1 MMKKLYIPINR
12 LSVILLSFILTI
24 ALYGF
29 TKYAVNTFFVLDV
42 EISVEKQIICINET
56 NTITFTGSGGTAPYT
71 FRYSINGS
79 EQTPPGQS
87 DNNGIFSFDFNET
100 TAGDYEI
107 RVLSISDSDNPP
119 TVNTVDKQ
127 YIITVKPPPTVD
139 FSFTNDNACSG
150 ETVQFTSNATGEGP
164 LTYLWNFGD
173 GVTSTLQNPAHV
185 YTSLGCGET
194 DFGVNLIVTD
204 RNGCT
209 NSIAKQIKVKDKPDI
224 EFFDTQAGNFDNC
237 GGASDSYTISV
248 GNSST
253 STCVGDF
260 FIDWGDGTTETTT
273 TFPVTHT
280 YTQIAVFD
288 LKIRAEG
295 DNGCSNEVSYEVKN
309 VSNPA
314 GGLASPGSTSNVCVI
329 DAELTF
335 TVTNFENNSDDTTYT
350 IDFGD
355 GTPTQTYTHAE
366 ITADNEL
373 THQYLTGSCTRPNGQ
388 FIVTLNM
395 ENACG
400 TTDATV
406 NNIVILEPSVASFES
421 PEISCINSSITFNNT
436 TFIGDNPGCTKGANF
451 RWDFGD
457 GTIVNDVN
465 TSTSS
470 NQTHTYTTP
479 GTYTTTLSVTS
490 RCGTDTFTKTICIEP
505 KTTADFSVNTE
516 EGCIP
521 LNVTTT
527 NNVNEA
533 NLCSTP
539 TYEWSVS
546 YDNANCGTVS
556 NWEFINSTNKNS
568 KNPQFNFIT
577 SGRYTI
583 TQKVT
588 TNCGVETISK
598 VINVKQPPT
607 VSINPIN
614 DICGTG
620 TITPTA
626 TIEECTSNEGGV
638 TYNWTFDGGT
648 PATSTSKEPG
658 EITYANA
665 GDFEVTLEVTNECG
679 VSTKATKSFE
689 IFEKP
694 VLTNTDLN
702 QEICS
707 GQATTEINLTSNV
720 TNPDYSWIA
729 TASNGITGFIPSG
742 NTATI
747 PSQILINN
755 LSTPGTLTYRVNLSK
770 DGCDGDAVDFVIT
783 VNPAPF
789 ISTQPISSIA
799 CLNGSPTTLSVSIEN
814 GNGTPSYQWYSNTTN
829 SNIGGTQITGATN
842 ASYDPPSNT
851 IGDIFYYVE
860 ISFGDGGCSLL
871 TSNPA
876 NVTIVDSV
884 AITTPATT
892 QNVCIGGTANPFSVS
907 YSGGAGKVSY
917 QWYRNTVNSN
927 TGGNIISG
935 ATSNFYTPSTFTSIG
950 SFYYYVTVNL
960 DGNGCNEAISD
971 VYTVDVVADPVV
983 DSQPIVSQSLCANT
997 TPTDLIV
1004 SASGGDGS
1012 ALNYQWFSNT
1022 VNNTSGGSAIIGAN
1036 ASTYTPPSSNEGT
1049 LYYYVVVSQN
1059 TAGCSVTSDI
1069 SAVTITPSPT
1079 ISTQPASSEV
1089 CLNGNPTTLNVAYQN
1104 GTGTPIYQWFS
1115 NTVNSNTGGTA
1126 IAGATTSTYDPP
1138 TNTVSTT
1145 YYYAVISFT
1154 SGGCSEIVSQTAIV
1168 KVNEQITINPVA
1180 GNQTLCV
1187 GGTAN
1192 EFEVTYSGG
1201 TGLPTYQWYANTVN
1215 ANTGGTP
1222 INGATAS
1229 TYTPPAFTTVGDY
1242 FFYAEV
1248 SLDGNGCSS
1257 ATSDVY
1263 QVQVLDD
1270 PSIDKQPIAN
1280 QELCQNAIPTDLSV
1294 TASGGTSSPLTY
1306 QWFVNTSNN
1315 TTNGAAI
1322 SGANAPTYTPE
1333 TSNIGIAYY
1342 YVIISQSESGCTV
1355 VSDIS
1360 ALTVNEAPVFTI
1372 QPTPSEVCLNGT
1384 ATTLEAA
1391 YTNGTG
1397 TPTYQ
1402 WYSNTVD
1409 DRTNGIAI
1417 TGATTSTYDPP
1428 TNTVG
1433 TTYYYAVISFTSG
1446 GCSEIVSQTAI
1457 VKVNEQI
1464 TINPVAGNQT
1474 LCVGG
1479 TANEFEV
1486 TYSGG
1491 TGLPTY
1497 QWYANT
1503 VNANTGGTPINGA
1516 TASTYTPPAFTTVGD
1531 YFFYAEVSLDGNGC
1545 SSATSDVY
1553 QVQVLDDPSIDKQ
1566 PIANQELC
1574 QNAIPTDLSVT
1585 ASGGTSSPLTYQWF
1599 VNTSNNTTNGAAISG
1614 ANAPTYTP
1622 ETSNI
1627 GIAYYY
1633 VIISQSE
1640 SGCTVVSDISALT
1653 VNEAPVFTIQPTPS
1667 EVCLNGT
1674 ATTLEAAYTN
1684 GTGTPTYQWYS
1695 NTVDD
1700 RTNGIAITGATTST
1714 YDPPTNT
1721 VGTTYYYAVISFT
1734 SGGCSEIVSQT
1745 ASVKVNQIPLID
1757 NAKITIYSEATF
1769 DFDPSI
1775 INSNTVPVGTQ
1786 YTWSAP
1792 SFNPAGSILG
1802 ASEATTAQS
1811 TISQTLENT
1820 GTSPIIVTYVIT
1832 PATISC
1838 AGNPFTLE
1846 VTVNPN
1852 ISSNTIV
1859 TNLSCFESNDGNIT
1873 TNIEGGIP
1881 FSTGT
1886 PYLTSWLGPNGF
1898 SSTDASIS
1906 NIEAGVYTLRI
1917 EDSTGF
1923 FITEEWI
1930 ITQPELLTITREFVK
1945 NISCFQGNDGTIE
1958 VSVSG
1963 GTAAYSYN
1971 WATTNGSGII
1981 SGVKNQNS
1989 LTAGTYILEVIDKN
2003 NCITRETF
2011 ILTEPEGLDITIAA
2025 KQDVLCFGEA
2035 TGSVSINV
2043 SGGTKIEVSPG
2054 VFDYNYT
2061 WTGPSGY
2068 TNTTRNISDLIA
2080 GTYLVAVTDELG
2092 CTTNAEVIINESSE
2106 VKINFSKTDV
2116 SCYGAADGALELNV
2130 EGGLAPY
2137 QISWS
2142 NFANGFSQ
2150 NNLEAGTYVAT
2161 ITDSNNCVEQIA
2173 IEINQPI
2180 FFIDPEV
2187 QLISCNGANDGSI
2200 RLNLTGGVA
2209 PISLIWDDDASAG
2222 VQRNNL
2228 AAGTYKV
2235 TIIDSDPN
2243 QCPIERSFTFTD
2255 PPAMAVTSSVSDAID
2270 CTIENSGSID
2280 LTVTGGTEPYIFD
2293 WSNGATT
2300 EDLQNISKGDYNV
2313 TITDANGCSVARGF
2327 SIFRQDPINIEF
2339 IESFVTNCETKTIF
2353 KQIEATVSGGFLPY
2367 TLSWSSGTVT
2377 GINNEIMTTD
2387 LNGSYVLT
2395 VTDDKGCSQTKSVL
2409 INDIPTIGDLD
2420 FRYSAF
2426 ALSNYD
2432 LLSIDDPI
2440 QFENLS
2446 TGDIDEITW
2455 NFGDGSPIVKEE
2467 NPIHTYEAVGNYTI
2481 TLTITYKSGC
2491 TYTMQRD
2498 ISITIGYQLIH
2509 PTAFT
2514 PNGDGFNETIR
2525 PKFIGFTEVEMNI
2538 YDSWG
2543 TKVYFEKG
2551 TTINGWDGT
2560 LKNKPAENGNYIMV
2574 VIGTTFYNKIIKKTT
2589 PLTLLK

>member
-1168 KVNEQITINPVA
+1168 KVNEQITINPVV

-1384 ATTLEAA
+1384 ATTLE
-1391 YTNGTG
+1391 
-1397 TPTYQ
+1397 
-1402 WYSNTVD
+1402 V
-1409 DRTNGIAI
+1409 
-1417 TGATTSTYDPP
+1417 
-1428 TNTVG
+1428 
-1433 TTYYYAVISFTSG
+1433 
-1446 GCSEIVSQTAI
+1446 
-1457 VKVNEQI
+1457 
-1464 TINPVAGNQT
+1464 
-1474 LCVGG
+1474 
-1479 TANEFEV
+1479 
-1486 TYSGG
+1486 
-1491 TGLPTY
+1491 
-1497 QWYANT
+1497 
-1503 VNANTGGTPINGA
+1503 
-1516 TASTYTPPAFTTVGD
+1516 
-1531 YFFYAEVSLDGNGC
+1531 
-1545 SSATSDVY
+1545 
-1553 QVQVLDDPSIDKQ
+1553 
-1566 PIANQELC
+1566 
-1574 QNAIPTDLSVT
+1574 
-1585 ASGGTSSPLTYQWF
+1585 
-1599 VNTSNNTTNGAAISG
+1599 
-1614 ANAPTYTP
+1614 
-1622 ETSNI
+1622 
-1627 GIAYYY
+1627 
-1633 VIISQSE
+1633 
-1640 SGCTVVSDISALT
+1640 
-1653 VNEAPVFTIQPTPS
+1653 
-1667 EVCLNGT
+1667 
-1674 ATTLEAAYTN
+1674 AYTN